1 MNERNN
7 QNKGAVKSRR
17 GRPGQQGRHGR
28 KPLRRELRLKI
39 IVNPSAGRFRNSLH
53 LRKLQKY
60 LRNRGVVNHIAF
72 TRNPGDA
79 VEAARNI
86 KKEGYD
92 AIAVC
97 GGDGTLREAVAGV
110 IGTDI
115 PIGVIPLGTGNVIA
129 TDLGI
134 PKDPF
139 KACDLII
146 RGKTRK
152 IDVGKNGDSY
162 FMIAAGAGYDCEVV
176 AQVDLQVKSKVGRLA
191 YIASAIKLLRKYKPI
206 RFKVESDI
214 FNGSIKAIGIVV
226 ANSPRYGG
234 YFSLKKEARIDDGL
248 LDVIV
253 IKGRGWF
260 DILRIFT
267 RVLIKSKLTPYD
279 IFTFRSKWVHLESDN
294 GAIPF
299 HNDSDV
305 AGTLPQSFEVVN
317 GGVSIFVPDSDRRRG
332 RPRNKHRQQQQF
344 EKVKRA
350 TTIKA

>member
-1 MNERNN
+1 M
-7 QNKGAVKSRR
+7 
-17 GRPGQQGRHGR
+17 
-28 KPLRRELRLKI
+28 RLKI
-39 IVNPSAGRFRNSLH
+39 IVNPSAGRFKNSLH

-60 LRNRGVVNHIAF
+60 LRNRGVTNHIVF
-72 TRNPGDA
+72 TREPGDA
-79 VEAARNI
+79 IKAAR
-86 KKEGYD
+86 KVSDEGYD
-92 AIAVC
+92 AVAIC
-97 GGDGTLREAVAGV
+97 GGDGTLREVIAGV
-110 IGTDI
+110 IGKNI
-115 PIGVIPLGTGNVIA
+115 PIGIIPLGTGNVIA
-129 TDLGI
+129 ADLGI

-146 RGKTRK
+146 RGRTRK

-176 AQVDLQVKSKVGRLA
+176 AQVDLQIKQKVGRLA

-214 FNGSIKAIGIVV
+214 FNGTIKAIAIVV

-234 YFSLKKEARIDDGL
+234 YFSLKKEAKIDDGL

-267 RVLIKSKLTPYD
+267 RVLVKSKLTPYD
-279 IFTFRSKWVHLESDN
+279 IFTFRSKKVRLESERE
-294 GAIPF
+294 GVSF

-305 AGTLPQSFEVVN
+305 AGELPQSFEVIEE
-317 GGVSIFVPDSDRRRG
+317 GVSIYIPGNNRRRNG
-332 RPRNKHRQQQQF
+332 PRYR
-344 EKVKRA
+344 RR
-350 TTIKA
+350 